1 MKGTK
6 RCCFRQK
13 DKSHLFNPML
23 HKNHVAISFP
33 LTSNNKRD
41 NILFFCVEIERDH
54 NCVFVSPLSF
64 SLFNPIWSQGLIS
77 VPPQTQPFVE
87 ND

>member
-13 DKSHLFNPML
+13 DKSHLFNPLL

-41 NILFFCVEIERDH
+41 NILFFLVWKSKGIIIEFLYH
-54 NCVFVSPLSF
+54 LY
-64 SLFNPIWSQGLIS
+64 LFHYL
-77 VPPQTQPFVE
+77 TQFGVK
-87 ND
+87 D